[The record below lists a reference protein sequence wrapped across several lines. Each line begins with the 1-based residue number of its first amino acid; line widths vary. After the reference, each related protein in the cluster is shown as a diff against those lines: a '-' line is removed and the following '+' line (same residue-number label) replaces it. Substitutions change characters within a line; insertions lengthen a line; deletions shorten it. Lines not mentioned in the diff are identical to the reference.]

1 MTFFRSTFVKYFVS
15 FFVIFLIPLLI
26 LGLALYWNMVHK
38 YREKVAALNVEKLE
52 QVKVMLEDRFRDLEQ
67 TAAWISF
74 DPRLTPYR
82 ITRDL
87 YSRKEAVDE
96 LKKYRTHQGFADEI
110 FLYYR
115 NGSHLYSPSGSIPVG
130 DFLDHVYTA
139 SDPEDLRASLDA
151 SDRVILSGQG
161 IYRLG
166 QDTRMI
172 SYLVPIPLNTQSTTG
187 SVLFLLKEEKLTKL
201 LEFLLGSD
209 SGAAYI
215 LDRDGRIMASASSAG
230 FDLRPSGGVFD
241 REYPAGLST
250 ISLNGERYTL
260 AQGESDKLGWKIVSV
275 VPTRQFFGS
284 VIETQTLFYGLVA
297 VLLFIGMLTSFIVS
311 RRHYRPIRDL
321 IHYSTSLFREERAC
335 PPAADEFRHIRSVL
349 DEAAASHRKLHE
361 ELEEQRP
368 YARQQVIM
376 KLLNGGMQRRS
387 DIHRLLEAHEI
398 RLPGPRYFVLYI
410 SLDNDDRQAKTAV
423 NRDRVMDYFAC
434 VDHELGWGYGTEGP
448 HDKVIAV
455 VVNLRETVS
464 DPVGAQERIVRDLAA
479 EAERIT
485 GREPTIG
492 VGNICDRIWQ
502 LNRSFIE
509 ASAAHEYKWKKG
521 VGRQIYFRD
530 IKSLEHNCEWY
541 PLENQVLFFRGLR
554 QGDREVASAALTAMM
569 DELRS
574 QDTSFLLMRSIL
586 YEIINVV
593 LKTLKELNVP
603 ESARYARELLSFG
616 TLDEL
621 ESKLQQ
627 VLLIVCSHVEQ
638 IRESN
643 NISLRNAVLNYIR
656 EHFRSYHFSL
666 EQVSEHFQISSSYLS
681 RFIKDQTGHTF
692 MEYVTY
698 LKITEAK
705 KQLIQSD
712 RSIHDIVASIGYQNT
727 SSFIRKFKA
736 VEGMTPKRYRE
747 LYSKTASGL
756 RTHP

>member
-1 MTFFRSTFVKYFVS
+1 MTFFRSTFVRYFVS

-38 YREKVAALNVEKLE
+38 YREKVTSLNVEKMG
-52 QVKVMLEDRFRDLEQ
+52 QVKTMLEDRFRDLEQ
-67 TAAWISF
+67 TAAWISL

-82 ITRDL
+82 ITQDL

-110 FLYYR
+110 FLYYH
-115 NGSHLYSPSGSIPVG
+115 NGGYVYSPSGSIPVG
-130 DFLDHVYTA
+130 DFPHHVYSA
-139 SDPEDLRASLDA
+139 SFSEDLLAGLDA
-151 SDRVILSGQG
+151 PNRVILSGEG
-161 IYRLG
+161 TYRLG
-166 QDTRMI
+166 QETRMI
-172 SYLVPIPLNTQSTTG
+172 SYLVPIPLNTQSTIG
-187 SVLFLLKEEKLTKL
+187 SVLFLLKEEKLIEL
-201 LEFLLGSD
+201 LEFLLGSE

-215 LDRDGRIMASASSAG
+215 VDQNQRIVAAASSAG
-230 FDLRPSGGVFD
+230 FDLRQLGGLFD
-241 REYPAGLST
+241 REYPVGLST
-250 ISLNGERYTL
+250 LTLNGERYSL
-260 AQGESDKLGWKIVSV
+260 ALDQSDKLGWKIVSV
-275 VPTRQFFGS
+275 VPARQFFGR
-284 VIETQTLFYGLVA
+284 VIEIETLFYGLVS
-297 VLLFIGMLTSFIVS
+297 VLMFIGLLTSFIVS

-321 IHYSTSLFREERAC
+321 IHYSTSLFRERES
-335 PPAADEFRHIRSVL
+335 PSAADEFHHIRSVL
-349 DEAAASHRKLHE
+349 DEAVTSHRKLHE

-368 YARQQVIM
+368 YARQLVIM
-376 KLLNGGMQRRS
+376 KLLNGGLQRRS
-387 DIHRLLEAHEI
+387 DVHRLLDAHGI
-398 RLPGPRYFVLYI
+398 RLPGPRYFVLYM
-410 SLDNDDRQAKTAV
+410 SLDNDDPPAKTAV

-434 VDHELGWGYGTEGP
+434 VEHELAWGYGTEGP

-455 VVNLRETVS
+455 IVNMRETVS
-464 DPVGAQERIVRDLAA
+464 DPIRAQERIVRDLAA
-479 EAERIT
+479 EAERMT

-492 VGNICDRIWQ
+492 VGNICDRVWQ

-530 IKSLEHNCEWY
+530 IKSLEHNYEWY
-541 PLENQVLFFRGLR
+541 PLENQVLFFRSLR

-574 QDTSFLLMRSIL
+574 HDTSILMVRSIL

-593 LKTLKELNVP
+593 LKTFKELNVP
-603 ESARYARELLSFG
+603 ESARYAKELLSFA
-616 TLDEL
+616 TLEEL

-627 VLLIVCSHVEQ
+627 VLLIVCNHVEQ

-643 NISLRNAVLNYIR
+643 NVSLRNSVLNYIR
-656 EHFRSYHFSL
+656 EHFRSHNFSL

-712 RSIHDIVASIGYQNT
+712 RSIHDIVESIGYQNT

-747 LYSKTASGL
+747 LYSGTAGAI
-756 RTHP
+756 RTYS